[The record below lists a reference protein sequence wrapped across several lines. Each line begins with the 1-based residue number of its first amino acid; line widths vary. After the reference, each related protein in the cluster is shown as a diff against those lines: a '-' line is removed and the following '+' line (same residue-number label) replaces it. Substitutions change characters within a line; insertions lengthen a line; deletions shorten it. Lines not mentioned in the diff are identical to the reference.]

1 MEMYRVKIRISGGEG
16 ITEFEM
22 IVNTQQLITIKRISE
37 LASLRK
43 NKFCYYSPDF
53 EYEVIAC

>member
-1 MEMYRVKIRISGGEG
+1 MIYRVKIRISGGEG

-22 IVNTQQLITIKRISE
+22 LANTQQVKIIKTISE

-43 NKFCYYSPDF
+43 NKECYYSPDF
-53 EYEVIAC
+53 EYEVIA